1 MSNTEQRRQ
10 FLLHGA
16 AATAGMLAAGQVMA
30 DQQHEGHAIQSNPSG
45 TAVASPALQADGD
58 DIPFP
63 RLHAGLGGPVGSATD
78 RGKLV
83 PGYRDASLEPVR
95 ITAPDLKILQGK
107 IVRGAREFHIRA
119 TPTRRELLP
128 GIWMDAYGYNDLFP
142 GPVLEMTQGE
152 RIRIVFRNEL
162 PEETTLHPHGL
173 ELPVS
178 MDGIPAVTQ
187 DYVKPGETFIYEFD
201 VHQEG
206 SSFLHPHVAMQEAIG
221 MVIPLIIHPREAYQP
236 VVDRDFVMVAQQFNM
251 LPNASIPNSTAMD
264 WNFLTLNGRSGP
276 YTTPLV
282 CKLGERVR
290 IRFINFSTLHQHPMH
305 LHGHTF
311 WITGTEGGRIPETA
325 WIPSNNVVVGVAQS
339 RDVEFIA
346 NNPGDWVMHCHMF
359 HHMMNHMVSQVGPI
373 IRQKQNDPGFRVPG
387 YPQIMKGMSSM
398 KMPGMSEGSM
408 GGQEM
413 GEMKMDSTP
422 ADTGPYSEYAMK
434 MSMEEMNKITSRR
447 ETHGMRE
454 GWFKGVHGLFSVVR
468 VLAPDL
474 FDKLMTTNEHI
485 PPNSSTP
492 LNPHGKPM
500 EMRGMHHN
508 S

>member
-1 MSNTEQRRQ
+1 MTNHEDRRN
-10 FLLHGA
+10 FLAQGV
-16 AATAGMLAAGQVMA
+16 AATAGFLAANTVSAQEQAGASQSIDQAASRADPDGQ
-30 DQQHEGHAIQSNPSG
+30 DK
-45 TAVASPALQADGD
+45 
-58 DIPFP
+58 FP
-63 RLHAGLGGPVGSATD
+63 RTHVGVGGPVGSPTD

-83 PGYRDASLEPVR
+83 AGLRKPGLPPVEV
-95 ITAPDLKILQGK
+95 TTPDLVKLKGK
-107 IVRGAREFHIRA
+107 MVRGAREFHLRA
-119 TPTRRELLP
+119 TPARRELLP

-142 GPVLEMTQGE
+142 GPVLEMNQGE
-152 RIRIVFRNEL
+152 RVRIVFRNDL

-187 DYVKPGETFIYEFD
+187 DYVKPGGTFVYEFD

-206 SSFLHPHVAMQEAIG
+206 SFFLHPHVAMQEAIG
-221 MVIPLIIHPREAYQP
+221 MVVPFIIQPKVAHTP
-236 VVDRDFVMVAQQFNM
+236 VVDRDFVLVTQQFSI
-251 LPNASIPNSTAMD
+251 LPNATVPNSNAMD
-264 WNFLTLNGRSGP
+264 WNFLTINGRSGP

-311 WITGTEGGRIPETA
+311 WITGTEGGRIPDSA

-346 NNPGDWVMHCHMF
+346 NNPGDWVLHCHMF
-359 HHMMNHMVSQVGPI
+359 HHMMNHMVTQVGPI
-373 IRQKQNDPGFRVPG
+373 IRQKKNDPGFQVPG
-387 YPQIMKGMSSM
+387 YPQIMKGMASM
-398 KMPGMSEGSM
+398 KMEGMKKDGHGEHESM
-408 GGQEM
+408 PKM
-413 GEMKMDSTP
+413 TMDATDDYSMKMT
-422 ADTGPYSEYAMK
+422 
-434 MSMEEMNKITSRR
+434 MEDMRKITSRR

-454 GWFKGVHGLFSVVR
+454 GWYKGVKGLFTVLR
-468 VLAPDL
+468 VLPPDL
-474 FDKLMTTNEHI
+474 FDKLMTTNEPI

-492 LNPHGKPM
+492 KNPHGGGK
-500 EMRGMHHN
+500 RT

>member
-1 MSNTEQRRQ
+1 MRKNEERRN
-10 FLLHGA
+10 FLAQGA
-16 AATAGMLAAGQVMA
+16 AATAGLFAAGAVSGQEPTAPSQMKMNHA
-30 DQQHEGHAIQSNPSG
+30 DHESG
-45 TAVASPALQADGD
+45 GG
-58 DIPFP
+58 FP
-63 RLHAGLGGPVGSATD
+63 RMKAGLGGPIGSPTD

-83 PGYRDASLEPVR
+83 PGYRDPNLPAVEV
-95 ITAPDLKILQGK
+95 IAPDLQKMSGK
-107 IVRGAREFHIRA
+107 MVRGAREFHLRA
-119 TPTRRELLP
+119 TPARRELLP

-152 RIRIVFRNEL
+152 RVRIVFRNDL

-187 DYVKPGETFIYEFD
+187 DYVKPGETFVYEFD

-206 SSFLHPHVAMQEAIG
+206 SYFLHPHVAMQEAVG
-221 MVIPLIIHPREAYQP
+221 MVVPFIIHPKVAHTP
-236 VVDRDFVMVAQQFNM
+236 AVDRDFVLVAQQFSI
-251 LPNASIPNSTAMD
+251 LPNATVPNSNAMD

-311 WITGTEGGRIPETA
+311 WITGTEGGRIPDSA

-346 NNPGDWVMHCHMF
+346 NNPGDWVLHCHMF
-359 HHMMNHMVSQVGPI
+359 HHMMNHMTSQVGPI
-373 IRQKQNDPGFRVPG
+373 IRQKENDPGFQVPG

-398 KMPGMSEGSM
+398 KMEGMDG
-408 GGQEM
+408 
-413 GEMKMDSTP
+413 MKMDGMKTMP
-422 ADTGPYSEYAMK
+422 EGDNEYAMK
-434 MSMEEMNKITSRR
+434 MTMEDMKKITSRR
-447 ETHGMRE
+447 ETHGMRD
-454 GWFKGVHGLFSVVR
+454 GWYKGVKGLFSVLR
-468 VLAPDL
+468 VLPPEL
-474 FDKLMTTNEHI
+474 YDKLMNTGEPI
-485 PPNSSTP
+485 PPNTSTP
-492 LNPHGKPM
+492 WDPHGKNMPM
-500 EMRGMHHN
+500 HEMHQ

>member
-1 MSNTEQRRQ
+1 MSNTEQRRK
-10 FLLHGA
+10 FLLAGA
-16 AATAGMLAAGQVMA
+16 AATAGMLATGQVSA
-30 DQQHEGHAIQSNPSG
+30 GQQHEAHGTSTNPSG
-45 TAVASPALQADGD
+45 AAVASPSMQVSGD
-58 DIPFP
+58 DTPFP
-63 RLHAGLGGPVGSATD
+63 RMHAGLGGPVGSGTD

-83 PGYRDASLEPVR
+83 SGYRDASLEPVGVS
-95 ITAPDLKILQGK
+95 APDLKILQGK
-107 IVRGAREFHIRA
+107 MVRGAREFQIRA

-142 GPVLEMTQGE
+142 GPVLEMNQGE
-152 RIRIVFRNEL
+152 RIRIIFRNEL
-162 PEETTLHPHGL
+162 PEETTLHSHGL

-187 DYVKPGETFIYEFD
+187 DYVKPGETFVYEFD
-201 VHQEG
+201 VHQDG
-206 SSFLHPHVAMQEAIG
+206 TFFLHPHVAMQEAIG
-221 MVIPLIIHPREAYQP
+221 MVIPLIIHPQEAYQP
-236 VVDRDFVMVAQQFNM
+236 VVDRDFVMVAQQFSI
-251 LPNASIPNSTAMD
+251 LPNASIPNSTSMD

-311 WITGTEGGRIPETA
+311 WITGTEGGRIPDTA

-373 IRQKQNDPGFRVPG
+373 IRQKQNDPGFKVPG

-398 KMPGMSEGSM
+398 KMPGM
-408 GGQEM
+408 GGDGM
-413 GEMKMDSTP
+413 GEHGAGKMAMGSSMADS
-422 ADTGPYSEYAMK
+422 GPYAEYAMK
-434 MSMEEMNKITSRR
+434 MTMEEMNKITSRR

-454 GWFKGVHGLFSVVR
+454 GWFKGVHGLFSVLR
-468 VLAPDL
+468 VLPPDL
-474 FDKLMTTNEHI
+474 FDKLMNTNDMI

-492 LNPHGKPM
+492 LNPHGPNQLSPHM
-500 EMRGMHHN
+500 NHG
-508 S
+508 